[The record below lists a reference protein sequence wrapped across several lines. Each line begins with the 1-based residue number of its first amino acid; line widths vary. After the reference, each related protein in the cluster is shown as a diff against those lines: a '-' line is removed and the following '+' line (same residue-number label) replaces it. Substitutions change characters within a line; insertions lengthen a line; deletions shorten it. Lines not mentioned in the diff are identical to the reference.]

1 MGNPMTAQLI
11 PQLTPQLTPQLI
23 LYYDHACAICRKEM
37 QRLARWDRHG
47 RLAFVDSSAPD
58 FLAEQHGFT
67 AAALDREL
75 HGVCADG
82 SVLRGLAC
90 IRRAYALTRFGW
102 FWRVTALP
110 GLKGGF
116 DAFYLWFA
124 RHRYAISRYA
134 TFGRR
139 EPGACTSACAA
150 KLTGTRS

>member
-1 MGNPMTAQLI
+1 MTAQLA
-11 PQLTPQLTPQLI
+11 PQLTPQLI

-37 QRLARWDRHG
+37 QRLARWDGER

-58 FLAEQHGFT
+58 FDARKHGFS

-102 FWRVTALP
+102 LWRATALP
-110 GLKGGF
+110 GLKSGF

-134 TFGRR
+134 FFGRQR
-139 EPGACTSACAA
+139 QEDCISACGA